1 LGKSKK
7 KDIKL
12 TNKEKNE
19 VEYLLER
26 LNIEGLN
33 MSLVDNLSNPIIGV
47 ALIEKLPKSL
57 LKDPEIVIFLKQI
70 KNKFSNNN
78 EVKKAIKR
86 ICFKLKQ
93 KGIDV
98 RELYYEK
105 DEFVS
110 ILLQEKNKNRAYV
123 SHIFGSIWQRILI
136 FQLYIN
142 HGNMEA
148 AVAFISDI
156 EGIKEFIVY
165 ENLSKK
171 RFNILLNTI
180 SKEIC
185 YNHHLIEINISH
197 ATWILKDAYKKGFK
211 ADNTNKLKNI
221 IKWLTDNIPSLNM
234 HPIYKFMPD
243 INYSLLKNI
252 TLSEVK
258 KIFSH
263 ELMKDWSII
272 SDVEALAKELKNIEK
287 SPIILSE
294 HQKNLRI
301 NEIKDKYRENFFA
314 PEIFKNRFLE
324 MAYYFAIKNEKEM
337 ALLCLKASDAFK
349 KRDNRYKLITDYLL
363 NLHLNDKPEEKE
375 NDIDS
380 KLILSFDKK

>member
-1 LGKSKK
+1 MGKSKK

-363 NLHLNDKPEEKE
+363 NLHLNDKQEEKE